1 MTPYLKTLPLLLMLA
16 ACGDG
21 QPFFNDEDEADLED
35 GEVADGV
42 VPVEEIEARDGINF
56 ETSGGLPPGTA
67 DPTADGSIIRFEPRD
82 GEGAGLITDVEYVAT
97 NDTFR
102 VDNIGFDGANV
113 YQRGVDVDQ
122 LGGYAVYEADVVIE
136 DSLTADP
143 ISQITPYRVIYGAS
157 KVEVD
162 GQPRTSFAL
171 VRTGGYS
178 DHGFGGWIYQR
189 REGVTLPTTGQA
201 GFNGTYAGMRTFTNQ
216 SGMQLTE
223 GDIAIAID
231 FRDFNSNAAVSG
243 TLNNRQFFTITGD
256 QITLNGPGQPIAPP
270 VQFVIQEGGTS
281 ITTNGEI
288 VGQLNNTVVID
299 GTAQL
304 YEQGTYNG
312 VIAGDLT
319 DGSEDSVGSE
329 ITGIIVMESTDPN
342 LDGVT
347 VRESGGFIASRKP
360 N

>member
-1 MTPYLKTLPLLLMLA
+1 MTPYLKTLPLLLVLA

-21 QPFFNDEDEADLED
+21 QPFFNDEVDEALEEGD
-35 GEVADGV
+35 EDEVADGV
-42 VPVEEIEARDGINF
+42 VPEAEPEARDGINF

-82 GEGAGLITDVEYVAT
+82 GDGAGLITDVEYVAT

-122 LGGYAVYEADVVIE
+122 LGGYAVYEADVVTE
-136 DSLTADP
+136 DPLTGDP
-143 ISQITPYRVIYGAS
+143 ISQIAPYRVIYGAS
-157 KVEVD
+157 EVEVD

-189 REGVTLPTTGQA
+189 RDGVTLPTTGQA
-201 GFNGTYAGMRTFTNQ
+201 GFKGGYAGVRTFTNQ
-216 SGMQLTE
+216 GGMQLTQ
-223 GDIAIAID
+223 GDMTIAID
-231 FRDFNSNAAVSG
+231 FRDFNANAAVSG
-243 TLNNRQFFTITGD
+243 TLDNRQFFTTSGD
-256 QITLNGPGQPIAPP
+256 SITLGAEGQPIAPP
-270 VQFVIQEGGTS
+270 VNFVIQEGGAS

-288 VGQLNNTVVID
+288 VGELRNSVVID
-299 GTAQL
+299 GTAQV
-304 YEQGTYNG
+304 YEQGTYNA

-319 DGSEDSVGSE
+319 DPDDRGE
-329 ITGIIVMESTDPN
+329 ITGVIVIESTDPN
-342 LDGVT
+342 VDGVT
-347 VRESGGFIASRKP
+347 VRETGGFIATR
-360 N
+360 